1 MAHKN
6 LIELGNLYVGTVI
19 FALATSIIIIALTIL
34 TLLRVLSNKSFK
46 FLRLNLYCI
55 LANNILDIVF
65 TIQIGFYTSI
75 LPQDKFAEVVY
86 YVLYG
91 ILKSL
96 QYISLNVVLWNLTF
110 KYWEI
115 SSSVVQIVSTLNM
128 NIGATDSVAD
138 RSAQILKSRLVVK

>member
-1 MAHKN
+1 MTQDITHKN
-6 LIELGNLYVGTVI
+6 LVELGSLYVGTII
-19 FALATSIIIIALTIL
+19 FALATSVIIIALTIL

-55 LANNILDIVF
+55 LVNNILDIVF
-65 TIQIGFYTSI
+65 TIQIGFFTWI
-75 LPQDKFAEVVY
+75 LPEDKFTEVLY

-115 SSSVVQIVSTLNM
+115 SSSLVQIVNTLNQS
-128 NIGATDSVAD
+128 IGATDSVVD
-138 RSAQILKSRLVVK
+138 RSAKII

>member
-1 MAHKN
+1 MALAHKN
-6 LIELGNLYVGTVI
+6 LVELGSLYVGTII
-19 FALATSIIIIALTIL
+19 FALATSVIIIALTIL

-55 LANNILDIVF
+55 LVNNILDIVF
-65 TIQIGFYTSI
+65 TIQIGFFTWM
-75 LPQDKFAEVVY
+75 LPEDKFTEVLY

-115 SSSVVQIVSTLNM
+115 SSSLVQIVDTLNQS
-128 NIGATDSVAD
+128 IGATDSVVD
-138 RSAQILKSRLVVK
+138 RSAKII